1 MNAIGLALQAQKV
14 FVQFTNFSSANSDVT
29 SCPEQLPD
37 RLCVQESDGTFKVWQ
52 MMRADGNK
60 AESTTDLVNTL
71 TSKYGMTQQQIMQGP
86 VDCFN
91 ANNQQQLTNPFDKGT
106 LPPDPKA
113 PCVFNVLVCLPIKR
127 NFRNGII
134 QDCRDNSVPL

>member
-14 FVQFTNFSSANSDVT
+14 FVQFTNLTDPDV
-29 SCPEQLPD
+29 SCPDQLPD
-37 RLCVQESDGTFKVWQ
+37 RLCVKESDGTIKVWQ
-52 MMRADGNK
+52 MMRADGNI
-60 AESTTDLVNTL
+60 AESTADLVNTL
-71 TSKYGMTQQQIMQGP
+71 TSKYGMTQQQILQGP

-106 LPPDPKA
+106 LPSDPKA